1 MFSTNT
7 TPSLATR
14 FARNTFVVRSET
26 PLAEE
31 RMRQAAPSIFAQG
44 KHASRSERYTYIP
57 TIEVL
62 RGLRKEGFEPF
73 MVAQSKSRI
82 EGKTDF
88 TKHMIRMRH
97 VRDDAGRVDTR
108 PEANE
113 IILINSHDGASSYQM
128 LAGVFRF
135 VCCNGLVVGSVS
147 NDIRIPHKGDIRND
161 VIEGAFRVLDDFEA
175 VDASMDGMKA
185 LTLQVDEERAFATAA
200 LALRYGERVEG
211 RSPAPVTAE
220 QLIEARRPEDQGRS
234 LWSAFQR
241 VQENSLRG
249 GQSGRSV
256 QGRRMQTRAVGSID
270 RSVNLNRAL
279 WVLAEEMRRLK
290 AQRGT
295 GRVDRSNAV
304 TPPCFVCS
312 PRRSGVDR
320 ACARRQ
326 GPAREPGPRPSR
338 PAVRGARARTS
349 GIRYFVPLRE
359 ASTPAAWVLLRLR
372 NAAIAGK

>member
-1 MFSTNT
+1 MYSTPT
-7 TPSLATR
+7 LATR

-31 RMRQAAPSIFAQG
+31 QMRQAAPSIFASG

-97 VRDDAGRVDTR
+97 AAQVYAK

-135 VCCNGLVVGSVS
+135 VCCNGLVVGTVA
-147 NDIRIPHKGDIRND
+147 NDIRIPHKGNIQND
-161 VIEGAFRVLDDFEA
+161 VIDGAFRVLEDFES
-175 VDASMDGMKA
+175 VDASTEGMKA
-185 LTLQVDEERAFATAA
+185 IELKPEEERAFATAA
-200 LALRYGERVEG
+200 LALRYGERTEG
-211 RSPAPVTAE
+211 QPPAPITPD
-220 QLIEARRPEDQGRS
+220 QLVEARRPEDLGHS
-234 LWSAFQR
+234 LWTTFQR
-241 VQENSLRG
+241 VQENTLRG

-256 QGRRMQTRAVGSID
+256 QGRRLQTRAVGSID

-279 WVLAEEMRRLK
+279 WVLAEEMRK
-290 AQRGT
+290 I
-295 GRVDRSNAV
+295 
-304 TPPCFVCS
+304 
-312 PRRSGVDR
+312 RR
-320 ACARRQ
+320 
-326 GPAREPGPRPSR
+326 
-338 PAVRGARARTS
+338 
-349 GIRYFVPLRE
+349 
-359 ASTPAAWVLLRLR
+359 
-372 NAAIAGK
+372 